1 MKILVIVSVLISLLT
16 LAALVHIHRVYV
28 QVVRMQI
35 VACQQIQDP
44 ELWDAY
50 NCGRAF
56 ERWNQLTE

>member
-1 MKILVIVSVLISLLT
+1 MKILAIVSILIALLT
-16 LAALVHIHRVYV
+16 IAVLLHVRQMYV